1 MIEKNTELRKN
12 ISKSQIKSDEKYAR
26 KKKMVTNVKIIF
38 KTKKK
43 EHSEG
48 HTTDTTYVAR
58 KPKPRAFI

>member
-43 EHSEG
+43 NIVKDIPP
-48 HTTDTTYVAR
+48 TQLM
-58 KPKPRAFI
+58 